1 MLAIYLMQGRIN
13 LAFFDQRAEKDTP
26 GRLAVQSPGTLYL
39 GVPGRRRTLADAK
52 REDRADAGTAVS
64 SLVSLLLGGPTMRL
78 VIAVAG
84 IALLVVAAVF
94 LPCLLQA
101 GEVTPASGYSL
112 LTPIRSGN
120 LTVFPVVA
128 SKSYDTAEFLT
139 LDEGLR
145 SGDVVVTEAGQARGL
160 IRHRPGEPAI
170 IHPVRGAEVNQL
182 VLVNNSKRPLLLLA
196 GEIVTGGKQDRV
208 IGKDRIVPAESDPV
222 DLSVFCVEPG
232 RWVAANGKNDFGTA
246 GGVVGGLLA
255 APVVRSKAMG
265 AKDQQQ
271 VWDSVRSSQSAMAVT
286 VEATGAAP
294 EVNATTSYARV
305 MDNKEVQKQVD
316 AVAEPVQRNYESVI
330 RQLRDKNAV
339 GVVVAVNGEIV
350 WADIFA
356 STQLLQKYWPK
367 LIRSYATEAVVTRA
381 KGGEASLKDAQKF
394 LDNLQ
399 GRHETADTEPGIYR
413 QTEITGDGFKVFELT
428 SLLPKTGFQLH
439 VAKMAD

>member
-1 MLAIYLMQGRIN
+1 
-13 LAFFDQRAEKDTP
+13 
-26 GRLAVQSPGTLYL
+26 
-39 GVPGRRRTLADAK
+39 
-52 REDRADAGTAVS
+52 
-64 SLVSLLLGGPTMRL
+64 MRL
-78 VIAVAG
+78 VIGSGSAVAG
-84 IALLVVAAVF
+84 IAVMVIVAAAVVV
-94 LPCLLQA
+94 PCMLQA
-101 GEVTPASGYSL
+101 GEVAPASGYSL
-112 LTPIRSGN
+112 LSPIRSGN

-160 IRHRPGEPAI
+160 IRHRPGEAAI
-170 IHPVRGAEVNQL
+170 IHPVRGAEVNRL

-208 IGKDRIVPAESDPV
+208 IGKDRIVPGESDPV

-232 RWVAANGKNDFGTA
+232 RWVAANGKNEFGSAA
-246 GGVVGGLLA
+246 GGALLA
-255 APVVRSKAMG
+255 APVVRSKAMA

-271 VWDSVRSSQSAMAVT
+271 VWDSVRSSQRAMATT
-286 VEATGAAP
+286 VEVTGAAP
-294 EVNATTSYARV
+294 AVNATTSYASV

-316 AVAEPVQRNYESVI
+316 AVAAPVQRNYESVI

-356 STQLLQKYWPK
+356 STHLLQKYWPK
-367 LIRSYATEAVVTRA
+367 LVRSYATEAVVTRA

-394 LDNLQ
+394 LDDLQ
-399 GRHETADTEPGIYR
+399 GRHETAETEPGIYR

-428 SLLPKTGFQLH
+428 SLLPKTGFAVH
-439 VAKMAD
+439 VAKMAN

>member
-1 MLAIYLMQGRIN
+1 
-13 LAFFDQRAEKDTP
+13 
-26 GRLAVQSPGTLYL
+26 
-39 GVPGRRRTLADAK
+39 
-52 REDRADAGTAVS
+52 
-64 SLVSLLLGGPTMRL
+64 MRL
-78 VIAVAG
+78 VINSNSNSAVAG
-84 IALLVVAAVF
+84 IALIVVAAVVV
-94 LPCLLQA
+94 PCLVHA

-112 LTPIRSGN
+112 LSPIRSGN

-128 SKSYDTAEFLT
+128 GKSHDTAEFLT

-160 IRHRPGEPAI
+160 IRHRPRGPAI
-170 IHPVRGAEVNQL
+170 MHPIRDAEVNRL

-232 RWVAANGKNDFGTA
+232 RWVAANGKSDFGYSA
-246 GGVVGGLLA
+246 GAAGGLLA
-255 APVVRSKAMG
+255 SPVVRSKAMG

-271 VWDSVRSSQSAMAVT
+271 VWDSVRSSQRAMAES
-286 VEATGAAP
+286 VEVAGAAP
-294 EVNATTSYARV
+294 AEVNATTSYARV

-316 AVAEPVQRNYESVI
+316 AVAEPVRRNYESVI

-367 LIRSYATEAVVTRA
+367 LARSYATEAVVTRA
-381 KGGEASLKDAQKF
+381 KGGEASSKDAQKF
-394 LDNLQ
+394 LDDLQ
-399 GRHETADTEPGIYR
+399 GRHETAETEPGVYR
-413 QTEITGDGFKVFELT
+413 QSEITGDGFKVFELT
-428 SLLPKTGFQLH
+428 SLLPKTGFPVH